1 MATFNMLVFYKH
13 DDVLENYL
21 YKFSFGGE
29 IFFDNNFSIV
39 RLFTGVEYYS
49 DGVVIICQKGEI
61 SANRVRGHKANF
73 IAVEE
78 ELTWRPDWLEILNY
92 GLNPILRSP
101 IPVQIFDSIE
111 YEDSEWFEKEKNYE
125 TI

>member
-21 YKFSFGGE
+21 HKFSFGGE

-61 SANRVRGHKANF
+61 SANRVRGHRVNY

-92 GLNPILRSP
+92 ELKPILRSP